1 MLPQVLAVLQT
12 VVEGCL
18 GAYPSTLQQDE
29 AELGQLFEQ
38 QQQDAGGQAD
48 MQQQIRAAMLKG
60 LISEKAAL
68 AGTQEVLCDWQQQ
81 LAGLKAKGAAAVKPE
96 QIAAIYAEPEP
107 DSDS

>member
-1 MLPQVLAVLQT
+1 M
-12 VVEGCL
+12 

-29 AELGQLFEQ
+29 TELGQLLAKQQ
-38 QQQDAGGQAD
+38 QQQDVGGQAD
-48 MQQQIRAAMLKG
+48 MQQQIRVAMLKG

-68 AGTQEVLCDWQQQ
+68 AGTQEVLSDWQQQ

-96 QIAAIYAEPEP
+96 QIAAIYADPEP